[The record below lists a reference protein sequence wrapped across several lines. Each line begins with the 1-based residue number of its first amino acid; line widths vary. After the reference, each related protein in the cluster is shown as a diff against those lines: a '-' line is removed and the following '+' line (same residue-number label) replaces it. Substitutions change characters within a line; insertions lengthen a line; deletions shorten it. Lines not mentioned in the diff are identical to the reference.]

1 VFAWVVNKKTHQ
13 NMSPAQ
19 QKAVD
24 DHCTTDWALRAAGPW
39 ADYERAGVAKHLADT
54 ASGRE
59 VYTIT
64 EAQLSEWRKA
74 AEGVVK
80 VWADGARKVGA
91 DPDAVLAELKASV
104 AKYKALD

>member
-1 VFAWVVNKKTHQ
+1 
-13 NMSPAQ
+13 
-19 QKAVD
+19 
-24 DHCTTDWALRAAGPW
+24 
-39 ADYERAGVAKHLADT
+39 
-54 ASGRE
+54 